1 MWGVLGIPLSYYIYA
16 PLSENFGR
24 PVVNRTYFL
33 KISLNL
39 CPNKILYIKNNGVFM
54 PTVLNDD
61 QREQRS
67 GFTNFLFRAAVT
79 GLITIGIL
87 KSTEDGADKFRE
99 NAPASPIPPTEQKK
113 DNAVPADSIQQNQP
127 QKKIKAHKKI
137 KKILVSFARN

>member
-1 MWGVLGIPLSYYIYA
+1 VWGVLGIPLSYYIYA

-87 KSTEDGADKFRE
+87 KSTEDGAISFEKMLQPLLFRRP
-99 NAPASPIPPTEQKK
+99 NR
-113 DNAVPADSIQQNQP
+113 
-127 QKKIKAHKKI
+127 KKIMLFRQIVFSKTSLRKRLKPIKKI